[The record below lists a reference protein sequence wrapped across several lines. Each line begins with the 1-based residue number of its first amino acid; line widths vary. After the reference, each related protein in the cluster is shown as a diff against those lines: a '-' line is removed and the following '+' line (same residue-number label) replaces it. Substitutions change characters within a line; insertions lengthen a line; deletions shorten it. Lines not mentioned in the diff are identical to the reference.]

1 MRGAA
6 KLICASFLHMH
17 NEQAFVTKTRNPG
30 RRTGGSRGNKRRFSF
45 CIFTAIRG
53 NILLVYVTYKA
64 VPAMWG
70 FLQDFAGWIIFP
82 GAWGRGY
89 KCLVHKKSINKN

>member
-1 MRGAA
+1 MIAVEISGVV
-6 KLICASFLHMH
+6 
-17 NEQAFVTKTRNPG
+17 AFAFS
-30 RRTGGSRGNKRRFSF
+30 RRY
-45 CIFTAIRG
+45 G

-70 FLQDFAGWIIFP
+70 FKQDFAGWIIFT

-89 KCLVHKKSINKN
+89 KCLVQKKSINKN